1 MSIRQ
6 SHLWIIIFA
15 VRCIDAIGGSGYL
28 HAMEHADQKSFTMRT
43 DGPDGREFLQIL
55 DVLRE
60 LQRPHLSR
68 TDMLKKL
75 VFDAGKVLRVAKERG
90 KK

>member
-1 MSIRQ
+1 MFS
-6 SHLWIIIFA
+6 
-15 VRCIDAIGGSGYL
+15 
-28 HAMEHADQKSFTMRT
+28 MRT

-55 DVLRE
+55 DELRE
-60 LQRPHLSR
+60 EERPHLSR

-75 VFDAGKVLRVAKERG
+75 VFEAGKRAMG